1 MKLEFQGK
9 SLTYNLDGSLKGTIV
24 TLGHMDGGHLP
35 VLLAGDQTA
44 LSNQELFESAMEE
57 HYQENFP
64 NRAENEK
71 FNLLGE
77 KIAKYDELIEKSQ
90 KAIKDLEE
98 ATEEAKLGTVKNDQ
112 AVNMV
117 VSELT
122 ELVMGVL
129 ANISPL
135 IKKGTFTMKFTKKH
149 QIVKSWVALVVA
161 GTYTV
166 DQVPQLFNLRE
177 VVVEVLSEQAVEP
190 KEEKK

>member
-1 MKLEFQGK
+1 MKLEFHGK
-9 SLTYNLDGSLKGTIV
+9 SLNYNLDGSLKGTIV

-35 VLLAGDQTA
+35 VLLGGDQTA
-44 LSNQELFESAMEE
+44 LSNQELFELAMEE

-90 KAIKDLEE
+90 NAITDLEE
-98 ATEEAKLGTVKNDQ
+98 ATIEAKVATVKNEE
-112 AVNMV
+112 AVNNA

-122 ELVMGVL
+122 ELITGIL
-129 ANISPL
+129 GQSPTNIL
-135 IKKGTFTMKFTKKH
+135 KGIFTMKFTKNH
-149 QIVKSWVALVVA
+149 QIVKSWVALVLA

-166 DQVPQLFNLRE
+166 DQVPKLFNLQE
-177 VVVEVLSEQAVEP
+177 VVIEVLSEQAAA
-190 KEEKK
+190 EKTK